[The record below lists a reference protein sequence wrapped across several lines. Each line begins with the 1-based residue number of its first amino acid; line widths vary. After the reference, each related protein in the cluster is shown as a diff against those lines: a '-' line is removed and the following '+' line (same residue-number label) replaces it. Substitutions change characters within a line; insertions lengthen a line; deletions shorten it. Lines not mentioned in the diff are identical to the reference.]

1 MTVQDA
7 AQMKKN
13 IATIKEKRKTGELSV
28 EGYYKEL
35 LLVLRDLTDSLIDEL
50 DKIEAAD
57 VRSQIP
63 LLLVILDDQIQA
75 SGERE

>member
-1 MTVQDA
+1 
-7 AQMKKN
+7 
-13 IATIKEKRKTGELSV
+13 
-28 EGYYKEL
+28 
-35 LLVLRDLTDSLIDEL
+35 VLRDLTDSLIDEM

-75 SGERE
+75 FGERE

>member
-1 MTVQDA
+1 M
-7 AQMKKN
+7 
-13 IATIKEKRKTGELSV
+13 

-75 SGERE
+75 FGERE